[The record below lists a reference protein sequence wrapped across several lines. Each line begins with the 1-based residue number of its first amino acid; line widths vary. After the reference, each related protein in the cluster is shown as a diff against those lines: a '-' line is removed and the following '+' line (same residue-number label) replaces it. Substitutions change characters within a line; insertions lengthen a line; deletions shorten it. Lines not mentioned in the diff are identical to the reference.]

1 MPKQEKRH
9 YATEEEIIGLMTDNK
24 WTRDEAEFYL
34 IDKYAEVIFPDET
47 DDVIA
52 QLKKNIKVA
61 NVYDNKKGNRGNTR
75 KPDDDKKELMAKIIP
90 IFEDCDNFQVLSDEG
105 KVKFKYNNRTFTVTL
120 TWNRK
125 EDKNG

>member
-1 MPKQEKRH
+1 MAKEKRH
-9 YATEEEIIGLMTDNK
+9 YATEEEINDLMVKNK
-24 WTRDEAEFYL
+24 WDRQEAEFYL
-34 IDKYAEVIFPDET
+34 IDKYEEVIFPDET
-47 DDVIA
+47 DEVITD
-52 QLKKNIKVA
+52 LKKNLKNA
-61 NVYDNKKGNRGNTR
+61 NVYDNKKGKRGNTR